1 MRDRDEGRGG
11 GSRWTES
18 LCWAR
23 LELSSADL
31 LLPALAHQSQ
41 GKTLKH
47 TTSFRSHPHITR
59 IPPHTEDQ
67 TAGKLSDRHWRSIRQ
82 GTLHP
87 LDVSS
92 GINVDLLSFSAV
104 SLSHTGPSHL
114 QGSPVRRLLDFTELG
129 GSLQDILLD
138 VYI

>member
-1 MRDRDEGRGG
+1 MSRDI
-11 GSRWTES
+11 
-18 LCWAR
+18 A
-23 LELSSADL
+23 ELSKDNG
-31 LLPALAHQSQ
+31 Q
-41 GKTLKH
+41 KTSHERASPPNAAAKPCSPT

-59 IPPHTEDQ
+59 IPPHTEDH